1 MSFEEDITM
10 AKQEIFDAD
19 LENIVGGQIT
29 YTWNG
34 HIGSIGIN
42 GYNNF
47 VLLNKDAFGAFYME
61 HKGEMTEK
69 EILKRLFGLGIIR
82 KPTPEDIID

>member
-1 MSFEEDITM
+1 MSLKEEENM
-10 AKQEIFDAD
+10 AKQQIMDAD
-19 LENIVGGQIT
+19 LENIAGGQIT

-47 VLLNKDAFGAFYME
+47 VLLNKNAYGAYYAE
-61 HKGEMTEK
+61 HKAEMTEQQ
-69 EILKRLFGLGIIR
+69 ILKNLFKLGIIR